1 MHVRYLRL
9 LLPILAM
16 IFGGMVYAQS
26 TPKPVDSTEIK
37 ALDTNN
43 PHGFGTLGPFGGSGE
58 GEEPPGYYG
67 EWWDENDGE
76 HGGTEFHTGD
86 DFEGVANDIVRMEIG
101 SINGG
106 AIPKAIG
113 KLRNLRELLIDY
125 DPAHPLPNGLW
136 SLPKLERLTLR
147 PRANAK
153 ISPDIINMKAI
164 KQLTIIGG
172 LSDTVL
178 VPNAIGK
185 LSSLESLSLLWCRTE
200 AQGLNLSGLIHLKYL
215 MLKGMNLETVPSG
228 IGKLVALDTLIMSEN
243 TLVKLP
249 PEIGNLAQLTHL
261 DLASNLLNSLPPQ
274 IGALRRLQSLD
285 LQGNAIIYLPNE
297 IGNLTDL
304 RELNLERNQLSGLPE
319 SIGPLE
325 KLKRLDLSSNVLTSL
340 PNSLGGLQSLNTL
353 VCDHNQLLT
362 LPTSIGNLHQLMALY
377 LRDNPMTDLPA
388 EFTNL
393 SSLQLLYIDLIG
405 LLGLPRETW
414 DFINRFGGKFS
425 SVPTEIAGR
434 TLAYYLAHPGI
445 DPYSKRYIQ
454 GDLAHFSLYGLEWI
468 QDSLSTNNPET
479 APFYLY
485 LFARHWKP
493 LDSGD
498 SWYGLRRLF
507 GSEDVATTF
516 ILNHPC
522 EFITEVKNGPY
533 SDLYIIWIR
542 SARGNLWQAHHE
554 YSALFL
560 ALQAK
565 MHADCGESL
574 DRDLLQ
580 MVKDLKIE

>member
-1 MHVRYLRL
+1 MHVRYLQL

-26 TPKPVDSTEIK
+26 TPKLVDSTEIK
-37 ALDTNN
+37 ALDANN
-43 PHGFGTLGPFGGSGE
+43 SHGFGTLGPFGGSGE
-58 GEEPPGYYG
+58 GEEPPGYHG
-67 EWWDENDGE
+67 EWWGEGDVEYNGND
-76 HGGTEFHTGD
+76 FHTGD
-86 DFEGVANDIVRMEIG
+86 DFQDVANDIVRMEIG

-125 DPAHPLPNGLW
+125 DGTFPLPSGLW

-164 KQLTIIGG
+164 KQLAIIGG

-200 AQGLNLSGLIHLKYL
+200 AQGLNLSGLNHLKYL
-215 MLKGMNLETVPSG
+215 MLKGMNMENVPSG

-261 DLASNLLNSLPPQ
+261 DLASNHLNSLPPQ
-274 IGALRRLQSLD
+274 IGALRRLRSLI
-285 LQGNAIIYLPNE
+285 LQGNAIIYLPTE
-297 IGNLTDL
+297 IGSLTDL
-304 RELNLERNQLSGLPE
+304 RELNLERNQLRSLPE

-325 KLKRLDLSSNVLTSL
+325 KLEHLDLSSNVLTSL

-353 VCDHNQLLT
+353 VCDHNQLST
-362 LPTSIGNLHQLMALY
+362 LPTSIGNLHQLMSLY
-377 LRDNPMTDLPA
+377 LSENPMTDLPR
-388 EFTNL
+388 EFIQL
-393 SSLQLLYIDLIG
+393 KALGLLYLDKAG
-405 LLGLPRETW
+405 LLELPRETW
-414 DFINRFGGKFS
+414 DFINQFGGKFT
-425 SVPTEIAGR
+425 SVPTEIAGKP
-434 TLAYYLAHPGI
+434 LAYYLAHPDI
-445 DPYSKRYIQ
+445 DAFSKRYIQ
-454 GDLAHFSLYGLEWI
+454 GDLALFAFEGLNQI
-468 QDSLSTNNPET
+468 QDSLCTNNPET

-485 LFARHWKP
+485 QFSRYWKP
-493 LDSGD
+493 LDAGD
-498 SWYGLRRLF
+498 TWFGLRQLF
-507 GSEDVATTF
+507 GSERVAAAF
-516 ILNHPC
+516 ILQHPC
-522 EFITEVKNGPY
+522 AFISQVKNGRY

-542 SARGNLWQAHHE
+542 SARGNLWQANHE
-554 YSALFL
+554 YSTLFL

-565 MHADCGESL
+565 MHADCGENL

-580 MVKDLKIE
+580 MVKDLRD